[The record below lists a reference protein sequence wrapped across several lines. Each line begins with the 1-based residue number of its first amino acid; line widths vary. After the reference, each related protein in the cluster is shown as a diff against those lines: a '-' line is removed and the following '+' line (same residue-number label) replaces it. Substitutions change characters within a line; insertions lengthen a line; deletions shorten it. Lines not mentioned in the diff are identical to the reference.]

1 MSRGLMGDGA
11 PRARPYSQR
20 SRWLQTQPVESPS
33 APALPFKPLFFS
45 TAFTLSYRPDTVPPP
60 TPHALCSPETT
71 LCPLPGGER
80 GRIFP
85 PRFPPGCGA
94 QLPDST
100 GRILSIHAERF
111 FLFLSFKQ
119 AAIIFVT
126 LENAPQYVHF
136 FLESV
141 EK

>member
-60 TPHALCSPETT
+60 RPMRSVL
-71 LCPLPGGER
+71 R
-80 GRIFP
+80 R
-85 PRFPPGCGA
+85 PRFARYLGESGAGFFRRVFLPDVVHSCQTPPGESSR
-94 QLPDST
+94 LMRSV
-100 GRILSIHAERF
+100 F
-111 FLFLSFKQ
+111 FFFCPSNRLRSFLSPLKMLLSMY
-119 AAIIFVT
+119 IF
-126 LENAPQYVHF
+126 
-136 FLESV
+136 S
-141 EK
+141 